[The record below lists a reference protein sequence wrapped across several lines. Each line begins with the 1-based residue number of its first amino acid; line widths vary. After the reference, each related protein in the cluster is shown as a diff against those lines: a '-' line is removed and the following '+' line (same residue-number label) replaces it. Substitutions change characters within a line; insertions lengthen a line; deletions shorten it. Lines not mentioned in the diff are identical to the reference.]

1 MATLTVDVAVAG
13 GGLIGAAA
21 ALALAQRNLSVALID
36 RGEPPVT
43 RGTLGFDIRTVAL
56 NPASV
61 ELLEAIGAWRAFAP
75 CPFSAVHVCEERGT
89 RFIEFH
95 ASDVDRAE
103 LGWIVEVSPSI
114 AALWGRLR
122 HEPNVTV
129 VTGSIDRVD
138 AASEHVRLR
147 ALVQASGTTH
157 SATGRA
163 SQAAGASADVGDANA
178 TDVTATLLIA
188 ADGANSSI
196 RHLLGVDA
204 GRFATGQS
212 AIATIVE
219 IERDHGGV
227 AWQRFMRD
235 GPLAFLPLPSRDG
248 KHFASI
254 VFSQLDAAADA
265 LMALDD
271 AAFARKLRQAS
282 GDRFGAIRAVD
293 KRFRFPLE
301 QLVADSFQ
309 PAPRVLLVG
318 DAARVLHPLAG
329 QGVNLG
335 FEDLAEVLRVAS
347 SVPRAELGDAELWKG
362 FARRRRLRAD
372 VMVRAMDAFAT
383 AYRLQ
388 DPTLNWLRNVVVDV
402 LNAAP
407 PLKRQLIKEAM
418 GFGIFAPPR

>member
-1 MATLTVDVAVAG
+1 MAALTVDVAVAG
-13 GGLIGAAA
+13 GGLIGAVAA
-21 ALALAQRNLSVALID
+21 IALAQRNLSVALID
-36 RGEPPVT
+36 RAEPPVT
-43 RGTLGFDIRTVAL
+43 RGTLGFDIRTVAV

-61 ELLEAIGAWRAFAP
+61 ELLEAIGAWRTFAP

-114 AALWGRLR
+114 AALWNRLR
-122 HEPNVTV
+122 QEPNVTV

-138 AASEHVRLR
+138 A
-147 ALVQASGTTH
+147 
-157 SATGRA
+157 
-163 SQAAGASADVGDANA
+163 SADAVALHAGDGANT

-196 RHLLGVDA
+196 RALLGVDA

-282 GDRFGAIRAVD
+282 GDRFGEIRAVD
-293 KRFRFPLE
+293 RRFRFALE

-347 SVPRAELGDAELWKG
+347 SAPRSDLGNTELWKG

>member
-1 MATLTVDVAVAG
+1 VTTLTCDVAVVG
-13 GGLIGAAA
+13 GGLIGASAA
-21 ALALAQRNLSVALID
+21 IALAQRNVSVALID
-36 RGEPPVT
+36 RAEPPVS
-43 RGTLGFDIRTVAL
+43 RGNLGFDIRTVAV

-61 ELLEAIGAWRAFAP
+61 ELLDSIGAWRDFAP
-75 CPFSAVHVCEERGT
+75 CPFDAVHVCEERGT

-103 LGWIVEVSPSI
+103 LGWIIEVSPSI
-114 AALWGRLR
+114 ATLWSRLR
-122 HEPNVTV
+122 QEPNVAV
-129 VTGSIDRVD
+129 VLGSIDLID
-138 AASEHVRLR
+138 ASSEHVRLHPT
-147 ALVQASGTTH
+147 ASASG
-157 SATGRA
+157 AE
-163 SQAAGASADVGDANA
+163 ADEIVAK
-178 TDVTATLLIA
+178 LLIA

-196 RHLLGVDA
+196 RSLLGVDA

-212 AIATIVE
+212 AIATVVE
-219 IERDHGGV
+219 SERDHGGV
-227 AWQRFMRD
+227 AWQRFMLD

-271 AAFARKLRQAS
+271 AAFARKLRHAS
-282 GDRFGAIRAVD
+282 GDRFGEIRAVD
-293 KRFRFPLE
+293 RRFRFALE

-309 PAPRVLLVG
+309 PTPRVLLVG

-335 FEDLAEVLRVAS
+335 FEDIAEVLRVVTA
-347 SVPRAELGDAELWKG
+347 VPRDAIGDAELWKG

>member
-1 MATLTVDVAVAG
+1 MTTLTVDVAVAG

-21 ALALAQRNLSVALID
+21 AIALAQRNLSVALID
-36 RGEPPVT
+36 RAEPPIT
-43 RGTLGFDIRTVAL
+43 RGNLGFDIRTVAV

-61 ELLEAIGAWRAFAP
+61 ELLESIRAWQSFAP
-75 CPFSAVHVCEERGT
+75 CPFAAVHVCEERGT

-95 ASDVDRAE
+95 AADVDRTE

-114 AALWGRLR
+114 AALWSRLR
-122 HEPNVTV
+122 QEPNVTL
-129 VTGSIDRVD
+129 VTGAIDRVD
-138 AASEHVRLR
+138 A
-147 ALVQASGTTH
+147 
-157 SATGRA
+157 SA
-163 SQAAGASADVGDANA
+163 AAVKLHAGDGANA
-178 TDVTATLLIA
+178 TDVKATLLIA

-196 RHLLGVDA
+196 RNLLGVDA

-219 IERDHGGV
+219 IEREHGGV
-227 AWQRFMRD
+227 AWQRFMLD

-248 KHFASI
+248 QHFASI
-254 VFSQLDAAADA
+254 VFSQLDAAADR

-282 GDRFGAIRAVD
+282 GDRFGEIRAVD
-293 KRFRFPLE
+293 RRVRFPLE

-335 FEDLAEVLRVAS
+335 FEDLAEVLRVAA
-347 SVPRAELGDAELWKG
+347 SVPRAELGDADLWKG

>member
-1 MATLTVDVAVAG
+1 VTTLTCDVAVVG
-13 GGLIGAAA
+13 GGLIGASAA
-21 ALALAQRNLSVALID
+21 IALAQRNLSVALID
-36 RGEPPVT
+36 RAEPPVT
-43 RGTLGFDIRTVAL
+43 RGNLGYDIRTVAV

-61 ELLEAIGAWRAFAP
+61 ELLDAIGAWRAFSP
-75 CPFSAVHVCEERGT
+75 CPFDAVHVCEERGT
-89 RFIEFH
+89 RFIEFQ
-95 ASDVDRAE
+95 ASEVDRAE
-103 LGWIVEVSPSI
+103 LGWIIEVSPSI
-114 AALWGRLR
+114 AALWSRLR
-122 HEPNVTV
+122 TEPNVV
-129 VTGSIDRVD
+129 FVSGAIDRID
-138 AASEHVRLR
+138 
-147 ALVQASGTTH
+147 
-157 SATGRA
+157 
-163 SQAAGASADVGDANA
+163 ASAEAATLHAADGANA
-178 TDVTATLLIA
+178 TDIVTKLLIA

-196 RHLLGVDA
+196 RALLGVDA
-204 GRFATGQS
+204 GRFTTGQS
-212 AIATIVE
+212 AIATVVE
-219 IERDHGGV
+219 IEREHRGV
-227 AWQRFMRD
+227 AWQRFMLD

-271 AAFARKLRQAS
+271 AAFARKLRHAS
-282 GDRFGAIRAVD
+282 GDRFGEIRAVD
-293 KRFRFPLE
+293 RRFRFALE

-335 FEDLAEVLRVAS
+335 FEDIAEVLRVVTT
-347 SVPRAELGDAELWKG
+347 VPRDEIGDAELWKG

>member
-1 MATLTVDVAVAG
+1 MAALRVDVAVAG

-21 ALALAQRNLSVALID
+21 AIALARRNLSVALID
-36 RGEPPVT
+36 RAEPPVT
-43 RGTLGFDIRTVAL
+43 RGNLGFDIRTVAL

-61 ELLEAIGAWRAFAP
+61 ELLEAIGVWGAFAP

-95 ASDVDRAE
+95 ASDVERTE

-114 AALWGRLR
+114 AALWSRLR
-122 HEPNVTV
+122 QEPTV
-129 VTGSIDRVD
+129 ALVAGTVDRVD
-138 AASEHVRLR
+138 ASAEAVRLH
-147 ALVQASGTTH
+147 A
-157 SATGRA
+157 
-163 SQAAGASADVGDANA
+163 GDAA
-178 TDVTATLLIA
+178 VTAQLLIA

-196 RHLLGVDA
+196 RNLLGVDT

-212 AIATIVE
+212 ALATVVE
-219 IERDHGGV
+219 IEREHGGV
-227 AWQRFMRD
+227 AWQRFMLD
-235 GPLAFLPLPSRDG
+235 GPLAFLPLPSRDR

-254 VFSQLDAAADA
+254 VFSQLDAAADK

-271 AAFARKLRQAS
+271 AAFARRLRQAS
-282 GDRFGAIRAVD
+282 GDRFGEIRAVD
-293 KRFRFPLE
+293 RRVRFPLE

-335 FEDLAEVLRVAS
+335 FEDIAEVLRVAAT
-347 SVPRAELGDAELWKG
+347 VPRGELGDAELWRG